1 MCQIQTLFSNQ
12 FISFPEFVKVCK
24 GEKGCAAVGG
34 TKQWKNDKYCDDVN
48 NNEACGWDGGDCCNN
63 SNANWSRWCYVS
75 LLIYNGDI
83 VFSSVTMLCQKKNGQ
98 STLAQIC
105 PDQLTLP

>member
-1 MCQIQTLFSNQ
+1 M
-12 FISFPEFVKVCK
+12 KVCK

-34 TKQWKNDKYCDDVN
+34 TEQWKNDKYCDDVN

-83 VFSSVTMLCQKKNGQ
+83 VFSYAMSKKEWTVYSGANLSRSAYSPIIFGLFEQ
-98 STLAQIC
+98 FVF
-105 PDQLTLP
+105 